1 MFDGWRGTCQ
11 KQSLNPTN
19 PTMKHVVSALWIQKV
34 HFFFVPVS
42 NQERG
47 RVHPLTLSTISDLL
61 ALQSAPPRKIW
72 RVWQADQGGGP
83 RALRKQWEDQGRVSH
98 KWGHDSLHI
107 YIYVHIDTHTHT
119 HIYIYIHIHIYV
131 YTYTYMYIYIY
142 ICIYIYTHIHTHSIH
157 YVIHSIFRV
166 FCN

>member
-19 PTMKHVVSALWIQKV
+19 PTMKHFVSALWIQQV

-61 ALQSAPPRKIW
+61 ALQSAPPGKIW
-72 RVWQADQGGGP
+72 RVWQADQGAAQGP
-83 RALRKQWEDQGRVSH
+83 WENNGWI
-98 KWGHDSLHI
+98 KEEYHI
-107 YIYVHIDTHTHT
+107 SGVTIP
-119 HIYIYIHIHIYV
+119 
-131 YTYTYMYIYIY
+131 
-142 ICIYIYTHIHTHSIH
+142 
-157 YVIHSIFRV
+157 
-166 FCN
+166 CN